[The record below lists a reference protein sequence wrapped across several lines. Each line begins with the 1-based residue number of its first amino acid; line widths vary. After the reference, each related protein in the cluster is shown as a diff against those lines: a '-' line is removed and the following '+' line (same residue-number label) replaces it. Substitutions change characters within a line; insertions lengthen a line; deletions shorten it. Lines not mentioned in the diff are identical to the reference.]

1 MTFKVI
7 AIGALALLLVDA
19 EAEACGLKLSVKAT
33 QVNKPIPPSKNPSR
47 ILLVG
52 DSSRKMEKILGR
64 AGHKVDTVDSLSG
77 AKNSGYGV
85 VMVDEPSKVREAE
98 TIFTS
103 SKVVSVRSR
112 PRASLA
118 SVEQALAGDRPVLAA
133 APSRVAVAA
142 GPTEGDGDRTLVA
155 AGRGAPEA
163 ARAVEPVKEAPK
175 PEPAPVVARA
185 EPKPEPEPEPVAK
198 PEPAKKAAPAP
209 APKKPE
215 PVKVARAM
223 PPKPKAKEVT
233 LAVRTLDVPKSGG
246 ERPAR
251 AFVNFGFNSNS
262 VGRSGR
268 KALSEIASYLED
280 HPSASVVLTGHTDSS
295 GPADY
300 NLTLGQRRAQA
311 AQSVLTKIGVSAN
324 RIETRSDGENNP
336 VFSPKWSKKNRCVT
350 VEVIE

>member
-52 DSSRKMEKILGR
+52 DSSKKMEKILGR

-98 TIFTS
+98 TIFTN

-163 ARAVEPVKEAPK
+163 ARAVEPVKEAPEPE

-185 EPKPEPEPEPVAK
+185 EPEPEPEPA
-198 PEPAKKAAPAP
+198 PEPVKKVAPAP
-209 APKKPE
+209 APKKSE
-215 PVKVARAM
+215 PVKVARATA
-223 PPKPKAKEVT
+223 PKPKAKEVT

-300 NLTLGQRRAQA
+300 NLTLGQRRAEA
-311 AQSVLTKIGVSAN
+311 AQSVLAKIGVSAN

>member
-52 DSSRKMEKILGR
+52 DSSKKMEKILGR

-163 ARAVEPVKEAPK
+163 ARAVEPVKEAPEPE

-185 EPKPEPEPEPVAK
+185 EPEPEPEPA
-198 PEPAKKAAPAP
+198 PEPVKKAAPAP
-209 APKKPE
+209 APKKSE
-215 PVKVARAM
+215 PVKVARATA
-223 PPKPKAKEVT
+223 PKPKAKEVT

-300 NLTLGQRRAQA
+300 NLTLGQRRAEA
-311 AQSVLTKIGVSAN
+311 AQSVLAKIGVSAN